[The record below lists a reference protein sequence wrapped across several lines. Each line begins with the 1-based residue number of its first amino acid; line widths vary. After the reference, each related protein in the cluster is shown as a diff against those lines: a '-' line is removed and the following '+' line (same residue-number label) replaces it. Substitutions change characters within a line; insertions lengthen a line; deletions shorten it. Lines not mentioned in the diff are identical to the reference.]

1 MADRGLDKVFYGL
14 EEPALMFGGWC
25 ITDHFRLGSD
35 SDGLNFDM
43 GRLWWIFL
51 LEKSNN
57 FYL

>member
-25 ITDHFRLGSD
+25 IFLPQSLTSD

-43 GRLWWIFL
+43 GRLMDLFTR
-51 LEKSNN
+51 KVK
-57 FYL
+57 